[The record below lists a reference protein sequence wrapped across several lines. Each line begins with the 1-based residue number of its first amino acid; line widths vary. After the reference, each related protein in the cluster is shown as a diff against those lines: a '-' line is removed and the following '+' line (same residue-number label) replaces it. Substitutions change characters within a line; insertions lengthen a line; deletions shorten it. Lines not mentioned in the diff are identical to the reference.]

1 MPPNKNLFDL
11 IAIDCDGTLLDSQKN
26 IPTGTKEVFEKTK
39 VAGIEIV
46 PITGRNIASLNPLI
60 ASLNLGGLMIGSGG
74 SFIADRL
81 TGRVIEKHTI
91 PIQRIKDLI
100 QLCRKINAILFL
112 EYIDHSICD
121 KGAERFMG
129 MENAQEFQCYIV
141 ADLLQ
146 NLSDEPT
153 KAMVVGDI
161 ATLNQAY
168 QIIQQSG
175 TFTSFFHS
183 STISIDILPDGVNKG
198 TGLRSLAAYKQIPL
212 DRIAVIG
219 DWMNDLEM
227 FKVSGFS
234 IAMGN
239 APAEL
244 KGIADLVAPSNDEGG
259 AAWALDHL
267 LNMKGR

>member
-1 MPPNKNLFDL
+1 MPLNKRPLDL
-11 IAIDCDGTLLDSQKN
+11 IATDCDGTLLDSHKN
-26 IPTGTKEVFEKTK
+26 IPAGTKEAIEKTK
-39 VAGIEIV
+39 AAGIEIV
-46 PITGRNIASLNPLI
+46 PITGRNVASLNPI
-60 ASLNLGGLMIGSGG
+60 ITPLNLDGLMIGSGG
-74 SFIADRL
+74 AFIADRL

-100 QLCRKINAILFL
+100 QLCRKIDAILFL

-129 MENAQEFQCYIV
+129 MENANDFQCYIV

-153 KAMVVGDI
+153 KAMVVGDT
-161 ATLNQAY
+161 ATLDQAY

-183 STISIDILPDGVNKG
+183 STISIDILPDGIHKG
-198 TGLRSLAAYKQIPL
+198 TGLKSLAAYKQIPL

-219 DWMNDLEM
+219 DWLNDLEM
-227 FKVSGFS
+227 FKVGGFS

-244 KGIADLVAPSNDEGG
+244 KDIADLVAPSNDEGG
-259 AAWALDHL
+259 AAWALDYL
-267 LNMKGR
+267 LNMEGR